1 MGGTR
6 TSVTC
11 ALVMGMV
18 TTRAVCVSVGER
30 KAHLGLQS
38 WAGAG
43 LELRHLRL
51 VLGELLRR
59 EQRLHREEVPL
70 QLRVSRAPPPA
81 SVSKKKREAASQAR
95 ASRHSWW
102 FTTRPASK
110 NTCPREGRAR
120 RRGVEP
126 SHLKELT
133 SPSQGSAA
141 HSLAIRSLRV
151 RWEGTG
157 RAWVGWVGGRTDRV
171 SERRHGQ
178 PRHGHV
184 VHRVQLIELV
194 LRTAPPHTLTP
205 SMPLK
210 PGLSASGNPIVLS
223 SPVSH
228 WMGWLGQRC
237 GEGVD
242 MSVPNHSAVVR
253 LLGLQQG

>member
-6 TSVTC
+6 TSVAC

-126 SHLKELT
+126 SHLEELT
-133 SPSQGSAA
+133 SP
-141 HSLAIRSLRV
+141 
-151 RWEGTG
+151 
-157 RAWVGWVGGRTDRV
+157 
-171 SERRHGQ
+171 
-178 PRHGHV
+178 
-184 VHRVQLIELV
+184 
-194 LRTAPPHTLTP
+194 
-205 SMPLK
+205 K
-210 PGLSASGNPIVLS
+210 PGVRRTLASDSESPCALGGNGQGLGRMGRRKDGPCQRAAARAAAARTCG
-223 SPVSH
+223 SPCTAH
-228 WMGWLGQRC
+228 
-237 GEGVD
+237 
-242 MSVPNHSAVVR
+242 
-253 LLGLQQG
+253 